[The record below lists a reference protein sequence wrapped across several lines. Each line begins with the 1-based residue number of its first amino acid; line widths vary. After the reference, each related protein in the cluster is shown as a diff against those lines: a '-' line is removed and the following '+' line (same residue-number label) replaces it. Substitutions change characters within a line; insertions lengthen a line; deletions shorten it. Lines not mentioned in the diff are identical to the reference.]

1 MRPPHREQD
10 PAKQNETPGAQRM
23 SCRTGLA
30 ARGTAG
36 VPQPWTLSPLPA
48 RYLHGSTQPALPPAA
63 AAEGA
68 RPRVKG
74 RASPPAPPPRLHSS
88 GPATQALPLPPREV
102 APRARPAPP
111 PPGLFSRARGGPM
124 GGSLRE
130 TRAVGAAPGLRQ
142 QPKSRCP
149 LLYLACPPHL
159 SLTGPSSVP
168 HLSPLLCLIC
178 PLSLPHLSLS
188 HTLSFSSPVPLS
200 CSSGVPSPASFP
212 DLLLCPLVSL
222 TCPSPVSSYVPSS
235 PVSSPKRP

>member
-102 APRARPAPP
+102 APRASPAPP

-168 HLSPLLCLIC
+168 SPV
-178 PLSLPHLSLS
+178 PHLSSL
-188 HTLSFSSPVPLS
+188 FASPVPQ
-200 CSSGVPSPASFP
+200 PHP
-212 DLLLCPLVSL
+212 LLLL
-222 TCPSPVSSYVPSS
+222 TCPSLLFLRCPLSCLLP
-235 PVSSPKRP
+235 